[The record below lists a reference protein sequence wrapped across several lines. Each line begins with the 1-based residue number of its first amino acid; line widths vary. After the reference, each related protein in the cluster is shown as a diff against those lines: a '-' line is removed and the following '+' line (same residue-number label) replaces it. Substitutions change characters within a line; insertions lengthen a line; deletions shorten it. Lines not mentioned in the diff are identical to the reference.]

1 MKDVTLNQR
10 EQARLSVL
18 NSVLEYQVPIAQAAE
33 LLGVS
38 QRHARRLLAAYRE
51 QGAAALAHGNRG
63 RRPHNA
69 IPPAQAAAVVELAT
83 QRYEGANHT
92 HFTELLSEREGIDLS
107 RPTVRRILTKAG
119 IGSPRSRRSPQHRFR
134 RQRMPQ
140 AGMLVQL
147 DGSHHAW
154 LEDRG
159 PKFALLLA
167 VDDATGTAVNA
178 VFRAGEDTR
187 GYFMLLDG
195 LIQRWGIP
203 LALYSDRHAVFKHNA
218 RPPETAGEATQF
230 TRGLQELGI
239 RQIFARSPQAK
250 GRVERMAETF
260 QDRLVTELRLAD
272 ARTIGQATAVLR
284 DFLPRFNA
292 RFAVQPEH
300 PDAAYRPVAADLCL
314 SETLCFK
321 HTRKVGRDNTVKYH
335 WRVLQL
341 LPDRERPSYAGLRV
355 EVLER
360 PDSELIVQYQ
370 GHTVAT
376 QEPPPRM
383 GALWAAVSPWSPG
396 PELRRIVSS
405 VGDHHISKSPQRR
418 LAALEPVRID
428 EARVKTVAEKDV
440 VSKAPATWGR
450 TPTPTQKARWKAIQ
464 QARLKG
470 LSLRAIAKELGIAR
484 DTVRKYAYAEQP
496 PTKQLSAQER
506 AKLKALRKS
515 ATVAN

>member
-1 MKDVTLNQR
+1 MNQR

-178 VFRAGEDTR
+178 VFRTGEDTR

-218 RPPETAGEATQF
+218 RQPETAGEATQF

-428 EARVKTVAEKDV
+428 EARVKTVAEKNV

-496 PTKQLSAQER
+496 PTKKLSAQER

>member
-1 MKDVTLNQR
+1 MNQR

-178 VFRAGEDTR
+178 VFRTGEDTR

-218 RPPETAGEATQF
+218 RQPETAGEATQF